1 MDITPTPEQIE
12 AGKYLESCK
21 VTLETLAYIIFEQK
35 PIGIFFSKEG
45 TEYIVVDNTQGEAI
59 VHSFLVKKEF
69 NEFMEQYVR

>member
-1 MDITPTPEQIE
+1 MLRV
-12 AGKYLESCK
+12 KK

-59 VHSFLVKKEF
+59 VHSFLVQNEF